1 MTGPR
6 FGNLR
11 TALKEMSRPVHGERI
26 AAILNAAKGGTTS
39 PSPAPAVATRTAAA
53 APKPAVPAKAKAAE
67 QPIAAPWPV
76 PSEVAAQGEAKAEVY
91 RTTFELVTDQ
101 LRRVAALPAAKGR
114 IASVI
119 EMVAAG
125 ADDAEIRAKIGDRST
140 DNQRAATQMWER
152 AIKAT
157 CGSIVAREP
166 ADTSPEPRGAA
177 RQRMLAV
184 ARDPAFIGNEAV
196 ALTLLTSPSAF
207 GLSAEDIVDVL
218 ATNNGSDASTKAW
231 DRAIA
236 RVFPAN

>member
-6 FGNLR
+6 FAGLQDTLR
-11 TALKEMSRPVHGERI
+11 AMSRPVHGERI

-39 PSPAPAVATRTAAA
+39 PSPAPAVATRTAAV

-67 QPIAAPWPV
+67 QPIAASWPV
-76 PSEVAAQGEAKAEVY
+76 PSEVAAQGEAKAEAY
-91 RTTFELVTDQ
+91 RISFELVTDQ

-114 IASVI
+114 VASVI

-140 DNQRAATQMWER
+140 DNQRAATRMWER

-157 CGSIVAREP
+157 CGSIVVREP

-184 ARDPAFIGNEAV
+184 ARDPAFNGSERQ
-196 ALTLLTSPSAF
+196 ALMLLTAPSAL

-218 ATNNGSDASTKAW
+218 ATKSGAGTKAW

-236 RVFPAN
+236 AVFPTT

>member
-1 MTGPR
+1 MNAPR
-6 FGNLR
+6 FSGLHDTLR
-11 TALKEMSRPVHGERI
+11 AMSRPVSGERI
-26 AAILNAAKGGTTS
+26 AAMKRGGTTAA
-39 PSPAPAVATRTAAA
+39 PAPAVSTRTAAA
-53 APKPAVPAKAKAAE
+53 EPKPVAPAKAKAAE
-67 QPIAAPWPV
+67 QQIAPWPV

-140 DNQRAATQMWER
+140 DNQRAATRMWER

-196 ALTLLTSPSAF
+196 ALTLLKALAAF

-236 RVFPAN
+236 RVFPTN